1 VSEIQTRQK
10 AEVLAAE
17 ALGYLEVVEGYVLEN
32 VDELHAAEELLKL
45 VKGKLKF
52 IEDEKKISTAQLA
65 EEKKRIDAEKK
76 RIEGFFAPATERYKT
91 METRLKDMV
100 GHFVL
105 AQEAKR
111 RELAAAATKANTIQ
125 EKAALVRQAG
135 DTTTPS
141 HVAGV
146 TTRVVLAFEVTDP
159 DAVPRNLCTPDE
171 GLIKRAIDAGQKD
184 IPGVRVF
191 EKVITSSRSA

>member
-1 VSEIQTRQK
+1 MSEIQTRQK

-52 IEDEKKISTAQLA
+52 IDEEKKISTAQLA
-65 EEKKRIDAEKK
+65 EEKKRIDSEKK

-91 METRLKDMV
+91 MEARLKDMV
-100 GHFVL
+100 GQFVL

-125 EKAALVRQAG
+125 EKAALVHQAG

-159 DAVPRNLCTPDE
+159 DVVPRNLCTPDE
-171 GLIKRAIDAGQKD
+171 ALIKRAIDAGQKD
-184 IPGVRVF
+184 IPGVRIF